1 MVSPLGQGGSD
12 SHNLSQQ
19 NWQEARQRREDS
31 RN

>member
-19 NWQEARQRREDS
+19 NWQEARQREDA